1 MFFSSSQPV
10 NVPQKKMY
18 EQKMNVKYEINL
30 KNCGEVKK
38 KLNYQIC
45 CYFYFNSI
53 NISFYKLFLNQ
64 LFFPFHPV

>member
-38 KLNYQIC
+38 KIKLSNLL
-45 CYFYFNSI
+45 
-53 NISFYKLFLNQ
+53 LFL
-64 LFFPFHPV
+64 F